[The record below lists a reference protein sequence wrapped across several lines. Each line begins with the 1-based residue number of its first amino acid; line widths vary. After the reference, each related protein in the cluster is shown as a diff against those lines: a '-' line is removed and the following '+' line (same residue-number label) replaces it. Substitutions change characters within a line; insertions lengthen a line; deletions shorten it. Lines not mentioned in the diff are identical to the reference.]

1 MSKLINRHIINDNIN
16 FNGKTKE
23 ELIHEIKKWKML
35 FRENYNVRKGEVV
48 AISIL
53 DVNHY
58 HLSCLLACAE
68 LGLKIFLIDAPA
80 TKESLPYT
88 KLALHGPADY
98 CVHHKFLGDALYDG
112 LHGQMI
118 REYSKELIDTQELIF
133 KEPKDFEMPDKVS
146 EDDIFMIS
154 STSGSTKPSRK
165 IEFTHKEVYEMSRR
179 NIDIFK
185 FKPETKVLHTKNMHH
200 ASAMICTLLPSLMVS
215 HNHRSFT
222 LPEKWDF
229 LDNEKYMK
237 SLLQNMIAEE
247 NYKVTVDGGYHMTV
261 PNQQILEFLLTSVF
275 PSFKNKTIISMCG
288 FTLPEEYIDYAKT
301 FNLEF
306 ISHYGSIDTG
316 IPLLVNYLDEN
327 TEYRSDCL
335 GVPPDDFFD
344 IQVSPTTNAS
354 VGCQMWSEDRIL
366 DDILY
371 VEDNLYFLKGRV
383 ENANTVFDI
392 PDDLDLD
399 KFYQDT
405 KLNMEQLRG
414 HLKEIEK
421 ST

>member
-1 MSKLINRHIINDNIN
+1 MSRLINRHILNDNIN
-16 FNGKTKE
+16 FDSKTKE

-53 DVNHY
+53 DVTHY

-68 LGLKIFLIDAPA
+68 LGLKIFIIDAPA

-88 KLALHGPADY
+88 KLALHGLQIIV
-98 CVHHKFLGDALYDG
+98 CIMSEFMGDDLYDG

-118 REYSKELIDTQELIF
+118 REYSKELIDTRELVF
-133 KEPKDFEMPDKVS
+133 KEPNDFEMPDDIS

-200 ASAMICTLLPSLMVS
+200 ASAMICTLLPSIMVS
-215 HNHRSFT
+215 EYHRSFT
-222 LPEKWDF
+222 LPQN
-229 LDNEKYMK
+229 LDWISDVNILKQMISNE
-237 SLLQNMIAEE
+237 Q
-247 NYKVTVDGGYHMTV
+247 YKINLKGGYHMTV
-261 PNQQILEFLLTSVF
+261 PNQMILEFLLKSAF

-288 FTLPEEYIDYAKT
+288 FTLPEEYINYAKT

-354 VGCQMWSEDRIL
+354 VGCQVWSEDRTL

>member
-1 MSKLINRHIINDNIN
+1 MSRLINRHILNDNIN
-16 FNGKTKE
+16 FDSKTKE

-53 DVNHY
+53 DVTHY

-68 LGLKIFLIDAPA
+68 LGLKIFIIDAPA

-98 CVHHKFLGDALYDG
+98 CVHHEFMGDELYDG

-118 REYSKELIDTQELIF
+118 REYSKELIDTRELVF

-200 ASAMICTLLPSLMVS
+200 ASAMICTLLPSIMVS
-215 HNHRSFT
+215 EYHRSFT
-222 LPEKWDF
+222 LPQN
-229 LDNEKYMK
+229 LDWISDVNILKQMISNE
-237 SLLQNMIAEE
+237 Q
-247 NYKVTVDGGYHMTV
+247 YKINSKGGYHMTV
-261 PNQQILEFLLTSVF
+261 PNQMILEFLLKSAF

-288 FTLPEEYIDYAKT
+288 FTLPEEYVDIAKT

-335 GVPPDDFFD
+335 GVPPDDFYD

-354 VGCQMWSEDRIL
+354 IGCQLWSEDRIL

-383 ENANTVFDI
+383 ENTNTVFDI

>member
-1 MSKLINRHIINDNIN
+1 MIINRDIINDEIDFDDN
-16 FNGKTKE
+16 KSKA
-23 ELIHEIKKWKML
+23 ELVYEIRQWKML
-35 FRENYNVRKGEVV
+35 LKENYNVRKGETV
-48 AISIL
+48 AIGIL
-53 DVNHY
+53 DVNHL
-58 HLSCLLACAE
+58 HLTSIIACAE

-80 TKESLPYT
+80 TEESLPYT
-88 KLALHGPADY
+88 KLALHGPVDY
-98 CVHHKFLGDALYDG
+98 LIHENFSGDDLYGG
-112 LHGQMI
+112 LHGKMI
-118 REYSKELIDTQELIF
+118 REYSRELIDARELKLKVPTGMDYIS
-133 KEPKDFEMPDKVS
+133 EVS

-200 ASAMICTLLPSLMVS
+200 ASAMICTLLPSIMVS
-215 HNHRSFT
+215 EYHRSFT
-222 LPEKWDF
+222 LPQN
-229 LDNEKYMK
+229 LDWISDVNILRQMISNE
-237 SLLQNMIAEE
+237 Q
-247 NYKVTVDGGYHMTV
+247 YKINLKGGYHMTV
-261 PNQQILEFLLTSVF
+261 PNQMILDFLLKSAF

-288 FTLPEEYIDYAKT
+288 FTLPEEYINYAKT

-335 GVPPDDFFD
+335 GVPPDDFYD

-354 VGCQMWSEDRIL
+354 VGCQLWSEDRTL

>member
-1 MSKLINRHIINDNIN
+1 MSRLINRHILNDNIN
-16 FNGKTKE
+16 FDSKTKE

-53 DVNHY
+53 DVTHY

-68 LGLKIFLIDAPA
+68 LGLKVFIIDAPA

-98 CVHHKFLGDALYDG
+98 CVHHEFMGDELYDG

-118 REYSKELIDTQELIF
+118 RDYSKELIDTRELVF
-133 KEPKDFEMPDKVS
+133 KEPKDFEMPDDIS

-200 ASAMICTLLPSLMVS
+200 ASAMICTLLPSIMVS
-215 HNHRSFT
+215 EYHRSFT
-222 LPEKWDF
+222 LPQN
-229 LDNEKYMK
+229 LDWISDVNILKQMISNEQYRINSK
-237 SLLQNMIAEE
+237 
-247 NYKVTVDGGYHMTV
+247 GGYHMTV
-261 PNQQILEFLLTSVF
+261 PNQMIFEFLLKSVF

-288 FTLPEEYIDYAKT
+288 FTLPEEYVDIAKT

-335 GVPPDDFFD
+335 GVPPDDFYD
-344 IQVSPTTNAS
+344 IQVSPTTNAI
-354 VGCQMWSEDRIL
+354 VGCQLWSEDRTL

-414 HLKEIEK
+414 HLKEIE
-421 ST
+421 

>member
-1 MSKLINRHIINDNIN
+1 MSRLINRHILNDNIN
-16 FNGKTKE
+16 FDSKTKE

-53 DVNHY
+53 DVTHY

-68 LGLKIFLIDAPA
+68 LGLKVFIIDAPA

-98 CVHHKFLGDALYDG
+98 CVHHEFMGDELYDG

-118 REYSKELIDTQELIF
+118 RDYSKELIDTRELVF
-133 KEPKDFEMPDKVS
+133 KEPNDFEMSNEIS

-200 ASAMICTLLPSLMVS
+200 ASAMICTLLPSIMVS
-215 HNHRSFT
+215 EYHRSFT
-222 LPEKWDF
+222 LPQN
-229 LDNEKYMK
+229 LDWISDVNILKQMISNE
-237 SLLQNMIAEE
+237 Q
-247 NYKVTVDGGYHMTV
+247 YKINSKGGYHMTV
-261 PNQQILEFLLTSVF
+261 PNQMILEFLLKSIF
-275 PSFKNKTIISMCG
+275 SSFKNKTIISMCG
-288 FTLPEEYIDYAKT
+288 FTLPEEYIDIAREY
-301 FNLEF
+301 NLEF

-335 GVPPDDFFD
+335 GVPPDDFYD
-344 IQVSPTTNAS
+344 IQVSPSTNAS

-383 ENANTVFDI
+383 ENKNTVFDI

-414 HLKEIEK
+414 HLKEIE
-421 ST
+421 

>member
-1 MSKLINRHIINDNIN
+1 MSRLINRHILNDNIN
-16 FNGKTKE
+16 FDSKTKE

-53 DVNHY
+53 DVTHY

-68 LGLKIFLIDAPA
+68 LGLKVFIIDAPA

-98 CVHHKFLGDALYDG
+98 CVHHEFMGDDLYDG

-118 REYSKELIDTQELIF
+118 REYSKELIDTRELVF
-133 KEPKDFEMPDKVS
+133 KEPNDFEMPDKIS

-154 STSGSTKPSRK
+154 STSGSTKASRK

-200 ASAMICTLLPSLMVS
+200 ASAMICTLLPSIMVS
-215 HNHRSFT
+215 EYHRSFT
-222 LPEKWDF
+222 LPQN
-229 LDNEKYMK
+229 LDWISDVNILKQMISNEQYRINSK
-237 SLLQNMIAEE
+237 
-247 NYKVTVDGGYHMTV
+247 GGYHMTV
-261 PNQQILEFLLTSVF
+261 PNQMILEFLLKSVF

-288 FTLPEEYIDYAKT
+288 FTLPEEYVDIAKT

-335 GVPPDDFFD
+335 GVPPDDFFN
-344 IQVSPTTNAS
+344 IQVSPTTNAY

-414 HLKEIEK
+414 HLKEIENK
-421 ST
+421 S

>member
-1 MSKLINRHIINDNIN
+1 MSRLINRHILNDNIN
-16 FNGKTKE
+16 FDSKTKE

-35 FRENYNVRKGEVV
+35 FQENYNVRKGEVV

-53 DVNHY
+53 DVTHY

-68 LGLKIFLIDAPA
+68 LGLKIFIIDAPA

-98 CVHHKFLGDALYDG
+98 CVHHEFMGDELYDG

-118 REYSKELIDTQELIF
+118 REYSKELIDTRELVF
-133 KEPKDFEMPDKVS
+133 KEPKDFEMPDDVS

-200 ASAMICTLLPSLMVS
+200 ASAMICTLLPSIMVS
-215 HNHRSFT
+215 EYHRSFT
-222 LPEKWDF
+222 LPQN
-229 LDNEKYMK
+229 LDWISDVNILKQMISNE
-237 SLLQNMIAEE
+237 Q
-247 NYKVTVDGGYHMTV
+247 YKINLKGGYHMTV
-261 PNQQILEFLLTSVF
+261 PNQMILDFLLKSAF

-288 FTLPEEYIDYAKT
+288 FTLPEEYVDIAKT

-335 GVPPDDFFD
+335 GVPPDDFYD

-354 VGCQMWSEDRIL
+354 VGCQLWSEDRTL

-392 PDDLDLD
+392 PDNLDLD

>member
-1 MSKLINRHIINDNIN
+1 MSRLINRHILNDNIN
-16 FNGKTKE
+16 FDSKTKE

-53 DVNHY
+53 DVTHY

-68 LGLKIFLIDAPA
+68 LGLKVFIIDAPA

-98 CVHHKFLGDALYDG
+98 CVHHEFMGDELYDG

-118 REYSKELIDTQELIF
+118 RDYSKELIDTRELVF
-133 KEPKDFEMPDKVS
+133 KEPKDFEMPDDIS

-200 ASAMICTLLPSLMVS
+200 ASAMICTLLPSIMVS
-215 HNHRSFT
+215 EYHRSFT
-222 LPEKWDF
+222 LPQN
-229 LDNEKYMK
+229 LDWISDVNILKQMISNEQYRINSK
-237 SLLQNMIAEE
+237 
-247 NYKVTVDGGYHMTV
+247 GGYHMTV
-261 PNQQILEFLLTSVF
+261 PNQMIFEFLLKSVF

-288 FTLPEEYIDYAKT
+288 FTLPEEYIDIAKT

-335 GVPPDDFFD
+335 GVPPDDFYD
-344 IQVSPTTNAS
+344 IQVSPTTNAI
-354 VGCQMWSEDRIL
+354 VGCQLWSEDRTL

-414 HLKEIEK
+414 HLKEIE
-421 ST
+421 

>member
-1 MSKLINRHIINDNIN
+1 MSRLINRHILNDNIN
-16 FNGKTKE
+16 FDSKTKE

-53 DVNHY
+53 DVTHY

-68 LGLKIFLIDAPA
+68 LGLKVFIIDAPA

-98 CVHHKFLGDALYDG
+98 CVHHEFMGDELYDG

-118 REYSKELIDTQELIF
+118 RDYSKELIDTRELVF
-133 KEPKDFEMPDKVS
+133 KEPKDFEMPDDIS

-200 ASAMICTLLPSLMVS
+200 ASAMICTLLPSIMVS
-215 HNHRSFT
+215 EYHRSFT
-222 LPEKWDF
+222 LPQN
-229 LDNEKYMK
+229 LDWISDVNILKQMISNEQYRINSK
-237 SLLQNMIAEE
+237 
-247 NYKVTVDGGYHMTV
+247 GGYHMTV
-261 PNQQILEFLLTSVF
+261 PNQMIFEFLLKSVF

-288 FTLPEEYIDYAKT
+288 FTLPEEYIDIAKEY
-301 FNLEF
+301 NLEF

-335 GVPPDDFFD
+335 GVPPDDFYD
-344 IQVSPTTNAS
+344 IQVSPSTNAS
-354 VGCQMWSEDRIL
+354 VGWQMWSEDRIL

-414 HLKEIEK
+414 HLKEIE
-421 ST
+421 

>member
-1 MSKLINRHIINDNIN
+1 MSKLINRHILNDNIN
-16 FNGKTKE
+16 FDSKTKE

-53 DVNHY
+53 DVTHY

-68 LGLKIFLIDAPA
+68 LGLKVFIIDAPA

-98 CVHHKFLGDALYDG
+98 CVHHEFMGDDLYEG

-118 REYSKELIDTQELIF
+118 REYSKELIDTRELVF
-133 KEPKDFEMPDKVS
+133 KEPKDFEMPDNVS

-165 IEFTHKEVYEMSRR
+165 IEFTHKEVYEMSKR

-200 ASAMICTLLPSLMVS
+200 ASAMICTLLPSIMVS
-215 HNHRSFT
+215 EYHRSFT
-222 LPEKWDF
+222 LPQN
-229 LDNEKYMK
+229 LDWISDVNILKQMISNEQYRINPK
-237 SLLQNMIAEE
+237 
-247 NYKVTVDGGYHMTV
+247 GGYHMTV

-275 PSFKNKTIISMCG
+275 PSFKNKTVISMCG
-288 FTLPEEYIDYAKT
+288 FTLPEEYIDIAKKY
-301 FNLEF
+301 NLEF

-335 GVPPDDFFD
+335 GVSPDDFYD
-344 IQVSPTTNAS
+344 IQVSSTTNAS
-354 VGCQMWSEDRIL
+354 VGCQLWSEDRIL

-371 VEDNLYFLKGRV
+371 IEDNLYFLKGRV
-383 ENANTVFDI
+383 ENPNTVFDI

-414 HLKEIEK
+414 HLKEIKK

>member
-1 MSKLINRHIINDNIN
+1 MKLR
-16 FNGKTKE
+16 NGRCYFEKT
-23 ELIHEIKKWKML
+23 I
-35 FRENYNVRKGEVV
+35 NVRKGEVV

-53 DVNHY
+53 DVTHY

-68 LGLKIFLIDAPA
+68 LGLKIFIIDAPA

-98 CVHHKFLGDALYDG
+98 CVHHEFMGDELYDG

-118 REYSKELIDTQELIF
+118 REYSKELIDTRELVF
-133 KEPKDFEMPDKVS
+133 KEPKDFEMPDDVS

-200 ASAMICTLLPSLMVS
+200 ASAMICTLLPSIMVS
-215 HNHRSFT
+215 EYHRSFT
-222 LPEKWDF
+222 LPQN
-229 LDNEKYMK
+229 LDWISDVNILKQMISNE
-237 SLLQNMIAEE
+237 Q
-247 NYKVTVDGGYHMTV
+247 YKINLKGGYHMTV
-261 PNQQILEFLLTSVF
+261 PNQMILDFLLKSAF

-288 FTLPEEYIDYAKT
+288 FTLPEEYVDIAKT

-335 GVPPDDFFD
+335 GVPPDDFYD
-344 IQVSPTTNAS
+344 IQVSPTTNAI
-354 VGCQMWSEDRIL
+354 VGCQLWSEDRTL

>member
-1 MSKLINRHIINDNIN
+1 MSRLINRHILNDNIN
-16 FNGKTKE
+16 FDSKTKE

-53 DVNHY
+53 DVTHY

-68 LGLKIFLIDAPA
+68 LGLKVFIIDAPA

-98 CVHHKFLGDALYDG
+98 CVHHEFMGDELYDG

-118 REYSKELIDTQELIF
+118 RDYSKELIDTRELVF
-133 KEPKDFEMPDKVS
+133 KEPKDFEMPDDIS

-200 ASAMICTLLPSLMVS
+200 ASAMICTLLPSIMVS
-215 HNHRSFT
+215 EYHRSFT
-222 LPEKWDF
+222 LPQN
-229 LDNEKYMK
+229 LDWISDVNILKQMISNEQYRINSK
-237 SLLQNMIAEE
+237 
-247 NYKVTVDGGYHMTV
+247 GGYHMTV
-261 PNQQILEFLLTSVF
+261 PNQMIFEFLLKSVF

-288 FTLPEEYIDYAKT
+288 FTLPEEYIDIAKT

-335 GVPPDDFFD
+335 GVPPDDFYD
-344 IQVSPTTNAS
+344 IQVSPSTNAS
-354 VGCQMWSEDRIL
+354 VGCQLWSEDRTL

-414 HLKEIEK
+414 HLKEIE
-421 ST
+421 

>member
-1 MSKLINRHIINDNIN
+1 MSRLINRHILNDNIN
-16 FNGKTKE
+16 FDSKTKE

-53 DVNHY
+53 DVTHY

-68 LGLKIFLIDAPA
+68 LGLKVFIIDAPA

-98 CVHHKFLGDALYDG
+98 CVHHEFMGDELYDG

-118 REYSKELIDTQELIF
+118 RDYSKELIDTRELVF
-133 KEPKDFEMPDKVS
+133 KEPKDFEMPDDIS

-200 ASAMICTLLPSLMVS
+200 ASAMICTLLPSIMVS
-215 HNHRSFT
+215 EYHRSFT
-222 LPEKWDF
+222 LPQN
-229 LDNEKYMK
+229 LDWISDVNILKQMISNEQYRINSK
-237 SLLQNMIAEE
+237 
-247 NYKVTVDGGYHMTV
+247 GGYHMTV
-261 PNQQILEFLLTSVF
+261 PNQMILEFLLKSVF

-288 FTLPEEYIDYAKT
+288 FTLPEEYVDIAKT

-335 GVPPDDFFD
+335 GVPPDDFYD
-344 IQVSPTTNAS
+344 IQVSPTTNAI
-354 VGCQMWSEDRIL
+354 VGCQLWSEDRTL

-414 HLKEIEK
+414 HLKEIE
-421 ST
+421 

>member
-1 MSKLINRHIINDNIN
+1 MSRLINRHILNDNIN
-16 FNGKTKE
+16 FDSKTKE

-53 DVNHY
+53 DVTHY

-68 LGLKIFLIDAPA
+68 LGLKVFIIDAPA

-98 CVHHKFLGDALYDG
+98 CVHHEFMGDDLYDG

-118 REYSKELIDTQELIF
+118 REYSKELIDTRELVF
-133 KEPKDFEMPDKVS
+133 KEPNDFEMPDNIS

-215 HNHRSFT
+215 EYHRSFT
-222 LPEKWDF
+222 LPQN
-229 LDNEKYMK
+229 LDWISDVNILKQMISNEQYRINSK
-237 SLLQNMIAEE
+237 
-247 NYKVTVDGGYHMTV
+247 GGYHMTV
-261 PNQQILEFLLTSVF
+261 PNQMILEFLLKSAF

-288 FTLPEEYIDYAKT
+288 FTLPEEYVDIAKT

-344 IQVSPTTNAS
+344 IQVSPTTNAI
-354 VGCQMWSEDRIL
+354 VGCQLWSEDRTL

>member
-1 MSKLINRHIINDNIN
+1 MSRLINRHILNDNIN
-16 FNGKTKE
+16 FDSKTKE

-35 FRENYNVRKGEVV
+35 FRENYNVHKGEIV

-53 DVNHY
+53 DVTHY

-68 LGLKIFLIDAPA
+68 LGLKVFIIDAPA

-98 CVHHKFLGDALYDG
+98 CVHHEFMGDELYDG

-118 REYSKELIDTQELIF
+118 REYSKELIDTRELVF
-133 KEPKDFEMPDKVS
+133 KEPKDFEIPDDIS

-200 ASAMICTLLPSLMVS
+200 ASAMICTLLPSIMVS
-215 HNHRSFT
+215 EYHRSFT
-222 LPEKWDF
+222 LPQN
-229 LDNEKYMK
+229 LDWISDVNILKQMISNEQYRINSK
-237 SLLQNMIAEE
+237 
-247 NYKVTVDGGYHMTV
+247 GGYHMTV
-261 PNQQILEFLLTSVF
+261 PNQMILEFLLKSVF

-335 GVPPDDFFD
+335 GVPPDDFFN

-354 VGCQMWSEDRIL
+354 VGCQLWSEDRIL

-414 HLKEIEK
+414 HLKEIKK

>member
-1 MSKLINRHIINDNIN
+1 MSKLINRHILNDNIN
-16 FNGKTKE
+16 FDSKTKE

-53 DVNHY
+53 DVTHY

-68 LGLKIFLIDAPA
+68 LGLKIFIIAAPA

-88 KLALHGPADY
+88 NLALHGPADY
-98 CVHHKFLGDALYDG
+98 CVHHEFMGDDLYEG

-118 REYSKELIDTQELIF
+118 REYSKELIDTRELVF
-133 KEPKDFEMPDKVS
+133 KEPNDFEMPDNIS

-215 HNHRSFT
+215 EYHRSFT
-222 LPEKWDF
+222 LPQN
-229 LDNEKYMK
+229 LDWISDVNILKQMISNEQYRINSK
-237 SLLQNMIAEE
+237 
-247 NYKVTVDGGYHMTV
+247 GGYHMTV
-261 PNQQILEFLLTSVF
+261 PNQMILEFLLKSAF

-288 FTLPEEYIDYAKT
+288 FTLPEEYVDIAKT

-354 VGCQMWSEDRIL
+354 VGCQMWSEDRTL

>member
-1 MSKLINRHIINDNIN
+1 MSRLINRHILNDNIN
-16 FNGKTKE
+16 FDSKTKE
-23 ELIHEIKKWKML
+23 ELIHEIKKWKIL

-53 DVNHY
+53 DVTHY

-68 LGLKIFLIDAPA
+68 LGLKVFIIDAPA

-118 REYSKELIDTQELIF
+118 REYSKELIDTRELVF
-133 KEPKDFEMPDKVS
+133 KEPNDFEMPDKVS

-200 ASAMICTLLPSLMVS
+200 ASAMICTLLPSIMVS
-215 HNHRSFT
+215 EYHRSFT
-222 LPEKWDF
+222 LPQN
-229 LDNEKYMK
+229 LDWISDVNILKQMISNEQYRINSK
-237 SLLQNMIAEE
+237 
-247 NYKVTVDGGYHMTV
+247 GGYHMTV
-261 PNQQILEFLLTSVF
+261 PNQMILEFLLKTVF
-275 PSFKNKTIISMCG
+275 SSFKNKTIISMCG
-288 FTLPEEYIDYAKT
+288 FTLPEEYIDYARDY
-301 FNLEF
+301 NLEF

-316 IPLLVNYLDEN
+316 IPLLVNYLDKN

-344 IQVSPTTNAS
+344 IQVSPTTNAI

-371 VEDNLYFLKGRV
+371 VKDNLYFLKGRV

>member
-1 MSKLINRHIINDNIN
+1 MSRLINRHILNDNIN
-16 FNGKTKE
+16 FDSKTKE

-53 DVNHY
+53 DVTHY

-68 LGLKIFLIDAPA
+68 LGLKIFIIDAPA

-98 CVHHKFLGDALYDG
+98 CVHHEFMGDELYDG

-118 REYSKELIDTQELIF
+118 RDYSKELIDTRELVF
-133 KEPKDFEMPDKVS
+133 KEPNDFEMSNEIS

-200 ASAMICTLLPSLMVS
+200 ASAMICTLLPSIMVS
-215 HNHRSFT
+215 EYHRSFT
-222 LPEKWDF
+222 LPQN
-229 LDNEKYMK
+229 LDWISDVNILKQMISNE
-237 SLLQNMIAEE
+237 Q
-247 NYKVTVDGGYHMTV
+247 YKINSKGGYHMTV
-261 PNQQILEFLLTSVF
+261 PNQMIMEFLLKSIF
-275 PSFKNKTIISMCG
+275 SSFKNKTIISMCG
-288 FTLPEEYIDYAKT
+288 FTLPEEYIDIAKEY
-301 FNLEF
+301 NLEF

-335 GVPPDDFFD
+335 GVPPDDFYD
-344 IQVSPTTNAS
+344 IQVSPSTNAS

-371 VEDNLYFLKGRV
+371 VEDNLYYLKGRV
-383 ENANTVFDI
+383 ENKNTVFDI

-414 HLKEIEK
+414 HLKEIE
-421 ST
+421 

>member
-1 MSKLINRHIINDNIN
+1 MSRLINRHILNDNIN
-16 FNGKTKE
+16 FDSKTKE

-53 DVNHY
+53 DVTHY
-58 HLSCLLACAE
+58 RLSCLLACAE
-68 LGLKIFLIDAPA
+68 LGLKVFIIDAPA

-98 CVHHKFLGDALYDG
+98 CVHHEFMGDELYDG

-118 REYSKELIDTQELIF
+118 RDYSKELIDTRELVF
-133 KEPKDFEMPDKVS
+133 KEPKDFEMPDDIS

-200 ASAMICTLLPSLMVS
+200 ASAMICTLLPSIMVS
-215 HNHRSFT
+215 EYHRSFT
-222 LPEKWDF
+222 LPQN
-229 LDNEKYMK
+229 LDWISDVNILKQMISNEQYRINSK
-237 SLLQNMIAEE
+237 
-247 NYKVTVDGGYHMTV
+247 GGYHMTV
-261 PNQQILEFLLTSVF
+261 PNQMIFEFLLKSVF

-288 FTLPEEYIDYAKT
+288 FTLPEEYIDIAKT

-335 GVPPDDFFD
+335 GVPPDDFYD
-344 IQVSPTTNAS
+344 IQVSPSTNAS
-354 VGCQMWSEDRIL
+354 VGCQLWSEDRIL

-414 HLKEIEK
+414 HLKEIE
-421 ST
+421 

>member
-1 MSKLINRHIINDNIN
+1 MSKLINRHILNDNIN
-16 FNGKTKE
+16 FDSKTKE

-53 DVNHY
+53 DVTHY

-68 LGLKIFLIDAPA
+68 LGLKVFIIDAPA

-88 KLALHGPADY
+88 KLALHGLADY
-98 CVHHKFLGDALYDG
+98 CVHHEFMGDDLYDG

-118 REYSKELIDTQELIF
+118 REYSKELIDTRELVF
-133 KEPKDFEMPDKVS
+133 KEPKDFEMPDDIS

-200 ASAMICTLLPSLMVS
+200 ASAMICTLLPSIMVS
-215 HNHRSFT
+215 EYHRSFT
-222 LPEKWDF
+222 LPQN
-229 LDNEKYMK
+229 LDWISDVNILKQMISNE
-237 SLLQNMIAEE
+237 Q
-247 NYKVTVDGGYHMTV
+247 YKINLKGGYHMTV
-261 PNQQILEFLLTSVF
+261 PNQMILDFLLKSAF

-288 FTLPEEYIDYAKT
+288 FTLPEEYIDIAKT

-335 GVPPDDFFD
+335 GVPPDDFYD
-344 IQVSPTTNAS
+344 IQVSPTTNA
-354 VGCQMWSEDRIL
+354 L
-366 DDILY
+366 
-371 VEDNLYFLKGRV
+371 
-383 ENANTVFDI
+383 
-392 PDDLDLD
+392 
-399 KFYQDT
+399 
-405 KLNMEQLRG
+405 
-414 HLKEIEK
+414 
-421 ST
+421 

>member
-1 MSKLINRHIINDNIN
+1 MSGLINRHILNDNIN
-16 FNGKTKE
+16 FDSKTKE

-53 DVNHY
+53 DVTHY

-68 LGLKIFLIDAPA
+68 LGLKVFIIDAPA

-98 CVHHKFLGDALYDG
+98 CVHHEFMGDELYDG

-118 REYSKELIDTQELIF
+118 RDYSKELIDTRELVF
-133 KEPKDFEMPDKVS
+133 KEPKDFEMPDDIS

-200 ASAMICTLLPSLMVS
+200 ASAMICTLLPSIMVS
-215 HNHRSFT
+215 EYHRSFT
-222 LPEKWDF
+222 LPQN
-229 LDNEKYMK
+229 LDWISDVNILKQMISNEQYRINSK
-237 SLLQNMIAEE
+237 
-247 NYKVTVDGGYHMTV
+247 GGYHMTV
-261 PNQQILEFLLTSVF
+261 PNQMIFEFLLKSVF

-288 FTLPEEYIDYAKT
+288 FTLPEEYIDIAKT

-335 GVPPDDFFD
+335 GVPPDDFYD
-344 IQVSPTTNAS
+344 IQVSPSTNAS
-354 VGCQMWSEDRIL
+354 VGCQLWSEDRIL

-414 HLKEIEK
+414 HLKEIE
-421 ST
+421 

>member
-1 MSKLINRHIINDNIN
+1 MSRLINRHILNDNIN
-16 FNGKTKE
+16 FDSKTKE

-53 DVNHY
+53 DVTHY

-68 LGLKIFLIDAPA
+68 LGLKVFIIDAPA

-98 CVHHKFLGDALYDG
+98 CVHHEFMGDELYDG

-118 REYSKELIDTQELIF
+118 REYSKELIDTRELVF
-133 KEPKDFEMPDKVS
+133 KEPNDFEMPDKIS

-200 ASAMICTLLPSLMVS
+200 ASAMICTLLPSIMVS
-215 HNHRSFT
+215 EYHRSFT
-222 LPEKWDF
+222 LPQN
-229 LDNEKYMK
+229 LDWISDVNILKQMISNEQYRINSK
-237 SLLQNMIAEE
+237 
-247 NYKVTVDGGYHMTV
+247 GGYHMTV
-261 PNQQILEFLLTSVF
+261 PNQMILEFLLKSVF

-288 FTLPEEYIDYAKT
+288 FTLPEEYVDIART

-327 TEYRSDCL
+327 TEYRLNCL

-354 VGCQMWSEDRIL
+354 VGCQLWSEDRIL

>member
-1 MSKLINRHIINDNIN
+1 MSRLINRHILNDNIN
-16 FNGKTKE
+16 FDSKTKE

-35 FRENYNVRKGEVV
+35 FRENYNVHKGEIV

-53 DVNHY
+53 DVTHY

-68 LGLKIFLIDAPA
+68 LGLKVFIIDAPA

-98 CVHHKFLGDALYDG
+98 CVHHEFMGDELYDG

-118 REYSKELIDTQELIF
+118 REYSKELIDTRELVF
-133 KEPKDFEMPDKVS
+133 KEPKDFEIPDDIS

-200 ASAMICTLLPSLMVS
+200 ASAMICTLLPSIMVS
-215 HNHRSFT
+215 EYHRSFT
-222 LPEKWDF
+222 LPQN
-229 LDNEKYMK
+229 LDWISDVNILKQMISNEQYRINSK
-237 SLLQNMIAEE
+237 
-247 NYKVTVDGGYHMTV
+247 GGYHMTV
-261 PNQQILEFLLTSVF
+261 PNQMILEFLLKSVF

-288 FTLPEEYIDYAKT
+288 FTLPEEYIDIAKT

-335 GVPPDDFFD
+335 GVPPDDFFN

-354 VGCQMWSEDRIL
+354 VGCQLWSEDRIL

-414 HLKEIEK
+414 HLKEIKK

>member
-1 MSKLINRHIINDNIN
+1 MSRLINRHILNDNIN
-16 FNGKTKE
+16 FDSKTKE

-35 FRENYNVRKGEVV
+35 FQENYNVRKGEVV

-53 DVNHY
+53 DVTHY

-68 LGLKIFLIDAPA
+68 LGLKIFIIDAPA

-98 CVHHKFLGDALYDG
+98 CVHHEFMGDELYDG

-118 REYSKELIDTQELIF
+118 REYSKELIDTRELVF
-133 KEPKDFEMPDKVS
+133 KEPKDFEMPDDVS

-200 ASAMICTLLPSLMVS
+200 ASAMICTLLPSIMVS
-215 HNHRSFT
+215 EYHRSFT
-222 LPEKWDF
+222 LPQN
-229 LDNEKYMK
+229 LDWISDVNILKQMISNE
-237 SLLQNMIAEE
+237 Q
-247 NYKVTVDGGYHMTV
+247 YKINLKGGYHMTV
-261 PNQQILEFLLTSVF
+261 PNQMILDFLLKSAF

-288 FTLPEEYIDYAKT
+288 FTLPEEYVDIAKT

-335 GVPPDDFFD
+335 GVPPDDFYN
-344 IQVSPTTNAS
+344 IQVSPTTNAI
-354 VGCQMWSEDRIL
+354 VGCQLWSEDRTL

>member
-1 MSKLINRHIINDNIN
+1 MSRLINRHILNDNIN
-16 FNGKTKE
+16 FDSKTKE

-53 DVNHY
+53 DVTHY

-68 LGLKIFLIDAPA
+68 LGLKVFIIDAPA

-98 CVHHKFLGDALYDG
+98 CVHHEFMGDELYDG

-118 REYSKELIDTQELIF
+118 RDYSKELIDTRELVF
-133 KEPKDFEMPDKVS
+133 KEPKDFEMPDDIS

-200 ASAMICTLLPSLMVS
+200 ASAMICTLLPSIMVS
-215 HNHRSFT
+215 EYHRSFT
-222 LPEKWDF
+222 LPQN
-229 LDNEKYMK
+229 LDWISDVNILKQMISNEQYRINSK
-237 SLLQNMIAEE
+237 
-247 NYKVTVDGGYHMTV
+247 GGYHMTV
-261 PNQQILEFLLTSVF
+261 PNQMIFEFLLKSVF

-288 FTLPEEYIDYAKT
+288 FTLPEEYVDIAKT

-335 GVPPDDFFD
+335 GVPPDDFYD
-344 IQVSPTTNAS
+344 IQVSPSTNAS
-354 VGCQMWSEDRIL
+354 VGCQLWSEDRIL

-414 HLKEIEK
+414 HLREIE
-421 ST
+421 

>member
-1 MSKLINRHIINDNIN
+1 MSRLINRHILNDNIN
-16 FNGKTKE
+16 FDSKTKE

-53 DVNHY
+53 DVTHY

-68 LGLKIFLIDAPA
+68 LGLKVFIIDAPA

-98 CVHHKFLGDALYDG
+98 CVHHEFMGDDLYNG

-118 REYSKELIDTQELIF
+118 REYSKELIDTRELVF
-133 KEPKDFEMPDKVS
+133 KEPNDFEMPDKVS

-200 ASAMICTLLPSLMVS
+200 ASAMICTLLPSIMVS
-215 HNHRSFT
+215 EYHRSFT
-222 LPEKWDF
+222 LPQN
-229 LDNEKYMK
+229 LDWISDVNILKQMISNEQYRINSK
-237 SLLQNMIAEE
+237 
-247 NYKVTVDGGYHMTV
+247 GGYHMTV
-261 PNQQILEFLLTSVF
+261 PNQMILEFLLKSVF
-275 PSFKNKTIISMCG
+275 SSFKNKTIISMCG
-288 FTLPEEYIDYAKT
+288 FTLPEEYIDYARDY
-301 FNLEF
+301 NLEF

-354 VGCQMWSEDRIL
+354 VGCQLWSEDRIL

>member
-1 MSKLINRHIINDNIN
+1 MSRLINRHILNDNIN
-16 FNGKTKE
+16 FDSKTKE

-53 DVNHY
+53 DVTHY

-68 LGLKIFLIDAPA
+68 LGLKVFIIDAPA

-98 CVHHKFLGDALYDG
+98 CVHHEFMGDELYDG

-118 REYSKELIDTQELIF
+118 RDYSKELIDTRELVF
-133 KEPKDFEMPDKVS
+133 KEPKDFEMPDDIS

-200 ASAMICTLLPSLMVS
+200 ASAMICTLLPSIMVS
-215 HNHRSFT
+215 EYHRSFT
-222 LPEKWDF
+222 LPQN
-229 LDNEKYMK
+229 LDWISDVNILKQMISNEQYRINSK
-237 SLLQNMIAEE
+237 
-247 NYKVTVDGGYHMTV
+247 GGYHMTV
-261 PNQQILEFLLTSVF
+261 PNQMIFEFLLKSVF

-288 FTLPEEYIDYAKT
+288 FTLPEEYIDIAKT

-335 GVPPDDFFD
+335 GVPPDDFYD
-344 IQVSPTTNAS
+344 IQVSPSTNAS
-354 VGCQMWSEDRIL
+354 VGCQLWSEDRIL

-405 KLNMEQLRG
+405 KLNMEQIRG
-414 HLKEIEK
+414 HLKEIE
-421 ST
+421 

>member
-1 MSKLINRHIINDNIN
+1 
-16 FNGKTKE
+16 
-23 ELIHEIKKWKML
+23 ML

-53 DVNHY
+53 DVTHY

-68 LGLKIFLIDAPA
+68 LGLKVFIIDAPA

-98 CVHHKFLGDALYDG
+98 CVHHEFMGDDLYDG

-118 REYSKELIDTQELIF
+118 REYSKELIDTRELVF
-133 KEPKDFEMPDKVS
+133 KEPNDFEMPDDVS

-200 ASAMICTLLPSLMVS
+200 ASAMICTLLPSIMVS
-215 HNHRSFT
+215 EYHRSFT
-222 LPEKWDF
+222 LPQN
-229 LDNEKYMK
+229 LDWISDVNILRQMISNE
-237 SLLQNMIAEE
+237 Q
-247 NYKVTVDGGYHMTV
+247 YKINLKGGYHMTV
-261 PNQQILEFLLTSVF
+261 PNQMILDFLLKSAF

-288 FTLPEEYIDYAKT
+288 FTLPEEYIDIAKT

-335 GVPPDDFFD
+335 GVPPDDFYN
-344 IQVSPTTNAS
+344 IQVSPTTNAI
-354 VGCQMWSEDRIL
+354 VGCQLWSEDRTL